1 MFAKKTK
8 WLALLGA
15 MILGAAAPAVAQDS
29 GALLEALVRKG
40 ILTDQEAEEIRADLG
55 RDAGASTPIMAVPG
69 SKAVSKLS
77 IGARVQVQY
86 AGLSTDIDGTAAD
99 PASTNHFFLRRI
111 YLVTKASMGPNWS
124 MNITYDP
131 SEQLFD
137 AAMISYKDGD
147 YTVDV
152 GLRKAP
158 LGYEELTSSGSLK
171 AIERS
176 GVTRY
181 FVEPNNGRRLGASGY
196 RVGVFGEGKV
206 GNFVYGAAITNP
218 ERVAGSTD
226 NGNAGNNQQALWA
239 HGAYKGKSENGSYTF
254 GAAVGA
260 LPDQGGKT
268 LGAGNDL
275 TIYSIFGDITAG
287 NLQVAAEYLSADVER
302 GASATKDAT
311 PTGYWVQGSYKF
323 TSMFEGV
330 ARFSS
335 LDTDGRGVNLS
346 DSVRSAPGG
355 GTHDKLSEFFIGGNW
370 YIKGNDLK
378 LQAGYVYGDSEDTVT
393 GGVAGATASGFRSQ
407 MQINF

>member
-1 MFAKKTK
+1 MFTHKPK
-8 WLALLGA
+8 WSALLGSA
-15 MILGAAAPAVAQDS
+15 LLLVSPVIAQDS
-29 GALLEALVRKG
+29 KALIDVLIKKG
-40 ILTDQEAEEIRADLG
+40 LITAEEAKSIQAEAKKSAAVV
-55 RDAGASTPIMAVPG
+55 AGPG

-77 IGARVQVQY
+77 LGARVQVQY
-86 AGLSTDIDGTAAD
+86 AGLSTDIDGTSAD

-137 AAMISYKDGD
+137 AAMISYKEGD

-171 AIERS
+171 AIERT

-196 RVGVFGEGKV
+196 RVGVFAAGKT

-218 ERVAGSTD
+218 ERVGGSTD
-226 NGNAGNNQQALWA
+226 NGSAANNQQAYWA
-239 HGAYKGKSENGSYTF
+239 HAGFKGKTDAASYAF
-254 GAAVGA
+254 GTAIGF
-260 LPDQGGKT
+260 LPNQGGKT
-268 LGAGNDL
+268 LGTGNDL
-275 TIYSIFGDITAG
+275 TIYSLYGDVTAG
-287 NLQVAAEYLSADVER
+287 NFQVAGEYLAADVER
-302 GASATKDAT
+302 GATATQDAT

-323 TSMFEGV
+323 NKLFEGV

-335 LDTDGRGVNLS
+335 LDTDGRGVNIA
-346 DSVRSAPGG
+346 DGVRSTPSGA
-355 GTHDKLSEFFIGGNW
+355 THDKLMEYFVGGNW

-378 LQAGYVYGDSEDTVT
+378 FQAGYVYGETEDTVT
-393 GGVAGATASGFRSQ
+393 GGTAGATSSGFRSQ
-407 MQINF
+407 MQLNF